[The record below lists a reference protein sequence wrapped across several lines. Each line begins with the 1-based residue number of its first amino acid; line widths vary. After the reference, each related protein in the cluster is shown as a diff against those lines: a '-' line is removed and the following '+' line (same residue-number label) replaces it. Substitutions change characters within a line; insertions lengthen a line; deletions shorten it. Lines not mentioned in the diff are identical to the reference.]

1 MACNQFSAGEV
12 LKNALTLLYLN
23 LKRIPLHLVCLTDT
37 LTQKWP
43 NSWLKIV
50 KNYSKE
56 KEYREGNIELGLQ
69 ESFMTLN
76 ESLLTREL
84 VAELI
89 RLRQQYSKEPITKS
103 NAPAIVQQL
112 WRFLKTMSHMWPIW
126 ETRDLFFRQIIKG
139 FRSLLTINL
148 TISQRNK
155 ALRERSVK

>member
-1 MACNQFSAGEV
+1 
-12 LKNALTLLYLN
+12 
-23 LKRIPLHLVCLTDT
+23 VCLTDT